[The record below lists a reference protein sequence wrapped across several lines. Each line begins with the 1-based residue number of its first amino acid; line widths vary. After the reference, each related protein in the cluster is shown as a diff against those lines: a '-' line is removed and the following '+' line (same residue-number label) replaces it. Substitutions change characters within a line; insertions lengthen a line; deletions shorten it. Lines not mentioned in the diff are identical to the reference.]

1 MQLTTFISFG
11 LGYCLFTL
19 LIMALYQV
27 VRLIQVQ
34 ELQNV
39 GLFIVGM
46 IFTIGGIFGALVTG
60 FGDFIHYMNRDVPDW
75 IYSVEGYLILM
86 VSFAFIMQI
95 CSTRF
100 TPTIVTDVK
109 WTNIKNFNHKSLKL
123 IWCLNATFERPRGFG
138 TPSESLNILCEL
150 SSPSSV
156 YEVEVTHDKLTS
168 KGLKVCYDCIFVAA
182 LVNTWLFLYWWG
194 LYLSPIF
201 RNFTDILHCR
211 RQDWANSEFFRVLN
225 CSIFQLLTN
234 DSKHSLT
241 FNLFLCSTITSTLY
255 IIYQALLSYVYSIA
269 FFIYYLHLYTNIITS
284 PLLFKYRC
292 LKDIALLLS

>member
-19 LIMALYQV
+19 LIIALYQV

-109 WTNIKNFNHKSLKL
+109 
-123 IWCLNATFERPRGFG
+123 
-138 TPSESLNILCEL
+138 
-150 SSPSSV
+150 
-156 YEVEVTHDKLTS
+156 
-168 KGLKVCYDCIFVAA
+168 
-182 LVNTWLFLYWWG
+182 
-194 LYLSPIF
+194 
-201 RNFTDILHCR
+201 
-211 RQDWANSEFFRVLN
+211 
-225 CSIFQLLTN
+225 
-234 DSKHSLT
+234 
-241 FNLFLCSTITSTLY
+241 
-255 IIYQALLSYVYSIA
+255 
-269 FFIYYLHLYTNIITS
+269 
-284 PLLFKYRC
+284 
-292 LKDIALLLS
+292 